1 MRTRLLSVLVVL
13 SFTAAATMAVPA
25 RADLKKGVTAYHTG
39 DFVTAH
45 AEFSKLADAGDPHG
59 QFNLGVLYLTGSG
72 VDPDPVV
79 AAAWHQKAA
88 EQGLATAQHGLGVLY
103 YKGLGVKKS
112 YREALTWFRRAAA
125 QKYAHSEFNIAVMYF
140 NEQGLV
146 RNDLE
151 IIKWLS
157 LAAAR
162 DFPAAQFRLGQ
173 MYEKAVIFS
182 QDHRTALYW
191 YRLAVANGAK
201 QAAADGVARMEKSL
215 RLRPSGVTPAVALTQ
230 AAKPDE
236 LSVKET
242 PKTPLP
248 STAAAPPPAVVPV
261 APLEQPQDP
270 QIASVAAASLAASV
284 SASATAE
291 APAKPPAT
299 AEAAA
304 PATPRTK
311 PGKYEWRTQ
320 FSAFRTETEAEKA
333 WNTLTRNA
341 KGVLNGL
348 APIIERADLGPRGI
362 YHRLQTGPMDSAR
375 AANSLCTRVIQARPK
390 QACMTVRRPLGGP

>member
-1 MRTRLLSVLVVL
+1 
-13 SFTAAATMAVPA
+13 MAVPA
-25 RADLKKGVTAYHTG
+25 WADLKKGVTAYHAG

-72 VDPDPVV
+72 VDPDPVA

-88 EQGLATAQHGLGVLY
+88 EQGLASAQHGLGVLY

-215 RLRPSGVTPAVALTQ
+215 RLRPSGVTPAVAMTQ
-230 AAKPDE
+230 ATEPGE
-236 LSVKET
+236 LSVKEPPET
-242 PKTPLP
+242 PVASATKT
-248 STAAAPPPAVVPV
+248 SPPAIVPI
-261 APLEQPQDP
+261 ASQEQPP
-270 QIASVAAASLAASV
+270 GPKIASVAAASMAASV
-284 SASATAE
+284 SVS
-291 APAKPPAT
+291 AKPPAT

-320 FSAFRTETEAEKA
+320 FSAFRTEAEAEKA

-348 APIIERADLGPRGI
+348 APIIERADLGSRGI

-375 AANSLCTRVIQARPK
+375 AANSLCTRVKQARPK
-390 QACMTVRRPLGGP
+390 QACITVRRPLGGP